1 MADVD
6 SEQIDARVLEETLS
20 KVSSLTDQ
28 ITNSLHKL
36 SKGGARAERAIRPIS
51 GKTRMMTIYG
61 NNLEGSSN
69 VIQGI
74 RDYAKLSE
82 EYERTI
88 EAGPENVGVEP
99 YAQAVETLDKALN
112 ELKQS
117 PLNSFYKVVGKMEK
131 LVKQGKTALRDYF
144 INLLTEIYKPIDVNM
159 YVNQNIPMPKIPR
172 ERIPVLRQLFEY
184 FEQVKELVDSTYKE
198 KVSNYVLS
206 SVSPLAKS
214 TRPKPS
220 KGPYE
225 KGSNA
230 IHVYTAALK
239 GLLWAESENLQNLF
253 PDKPKLQGHYFE
265 EIVKLAVADFISIV
279 DNLNDHIKRNM
290 STDSLITFEVIECI
304 GQIMTTVQS
313 ISKQT
318 PNNLSEAMKRMQTTA
333 QEVFTDFLRHIETR
347 INNMQTLPAETG
359 VCDATVD
366 IMSRMGR
373 LSEYKN
379 SALMSISNSSIH
391 SWIPSNPKP
400 QWASILA
407 SPGPTSGDPL
417 ELLSAYFSDAIDAI
431 VLILETRAKYTG
443 KKNSQVG
450 LFMLTNIALI
460 ERYVTK
466 SEIYKIL
473 GASGADRIDRLKK
486 RAYNL
491 FLEQWKA
498 AASHLMDTTVIKPGN
513 KQLSSKDRE
522 AIKEKFKTFNSEFDF
537 LIQQHKNYKISD
549 KQLNENLVKEISFIS
564 PLYHRFYDRH
574 CGGDF
579 SKNVD
584 KYIKYDKPQFDEKIE
599 SLKK

>member
-1 MADVD
+1 MADVESD
-6 SEQIDARVLEETLS
+6 QVDARVLEETLS
-20 KVSSLTDQ
+20 KVNSLTDQ
-28 ITNSLHKL
+28 ISGSLQKL
-36 SKGGARAERAIRPIS
+36 SKSGSRAERAIRPIS
-51 GKTRMMTIYG
+51 GKTRGMAIYG
-61 NNLEGSSN
+61 ANLEASSS

-82 EYERTI
+82 QYEKTI
-88 EAGPENVGVEP
+88 QAGPETVGVEP
-99 YAQAVETLDKALN
+99 YAQAVETLDASLN
-112 ELKQS
+112 ELRVSKLS
-117 PLNSFYKVVGKMEK
+117 SFYKVVGKMEK
-131 LVKQGKTALRDYF
+131 LVSQGKSAIREYF
-144 INLLTEIYKPIDVNM
+144 ESLLTEIYKPIDVNI
-159 YVNQNIPMPKIPR
+159 YITQNIPMP
-172 ERIPVLRQLFEY
+172 RIPQDKVVVLRQLIAY
-184 FEQVKELVDSTYKE
+184 FDQVKDLVDDVYRE
-198 KVSNYVLS
+198 KVSNYILS
-206 SVSPLAKS
+206 SISPLAKS

-239 GLLWAESENLQNLF
+239 GLLWAESENLKQLF
-253 PDKPKLQGHYFE
+253 PDKPKAQHHYFDE
-265 EIVKLAVADFISIV
+265 LTTLAVGDFVSIV
-279 DNLNDHIKRNM
+279 DNLNEHIRRNM

-304 GQIMTTVQS
+304 GQLINMVQS
-313 ISKQT
+313 ISKQPPT
-318 PNNLSEAMKRMQTTA
+318 KLTETMKRMQTTA
-333 QEVFTDFLRHIETR
+333 QEVFVEFIRYIETR
-347 INNMQTLPAETG
+347 INNMQSLPPETG

-366 IMSRMGR
+366 IMARMGR
-373 LSEYKN
+373 MAEYKN
-379 SALMSISNSSIH
+379 SALMSISNSSVS
-391 SWIPSNPKP
+391 SWIPTPKP
-400 QWASILA
+400 QWATLLA

-431 VLILETRAKYTG
+431 VLILEIKAKSTG

-466 SEIYKIL
+466 SDIYKIL
-473 GASGADRIDRLKK
+473 GASGAERIDRLKK

-498 AASHLMDTTVIKPGN
+498 AAAHLMDTTVIKPGN
-513 KQLSSKDRE
+513 KHLSSKDRE

-537 LIQQHKNYKISD
+537 LVQQHKNYKISD
-549 KQLNENLVKEISFIS
+549 KQLNETLVKEISFIC

-584 KYIKYDKPQFDEKIE
+584 KYIKYDKQQFDEKID